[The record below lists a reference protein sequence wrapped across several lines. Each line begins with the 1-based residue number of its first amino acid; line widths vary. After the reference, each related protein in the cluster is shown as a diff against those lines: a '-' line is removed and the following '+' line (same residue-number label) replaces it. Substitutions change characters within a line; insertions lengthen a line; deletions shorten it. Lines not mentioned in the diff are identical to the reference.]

1 MLSNKETLT
10 IHLDRSECE
19 DMDLLREI
27 RRLAEKTTDGL
38 GIVFSGEYPVLSELY
53 NTVKG
58 E

>member
-1 MLSNKETLT
+1 MLSNKETLA
-10 IHLDRSECE
+10 IYLDRSEHE

-38 GIVFSGEYPVLSELY
+38 GPVFYGEYPVLSELY
-53 NTVKG
+53 QTVKG